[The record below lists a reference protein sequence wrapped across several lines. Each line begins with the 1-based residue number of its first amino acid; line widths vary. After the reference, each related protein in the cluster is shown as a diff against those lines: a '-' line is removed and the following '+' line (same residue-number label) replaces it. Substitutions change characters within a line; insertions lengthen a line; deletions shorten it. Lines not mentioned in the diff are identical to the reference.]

1 MAWMDWWVQG
11 QSVTLRR
18 TTTTTN
24 RTNGGNLK
32 PCEGGIKLKRRPI
45 KGKCF
50 ELYSIFIRSAASATL
65 LLFLLLLLLLLMG
78 RYVAMELL
86 SFFFVVFVVLR
97 SHQLG
102 ESINKWSSSS
112 TGGTLCTFLRTHNQL
127 VSLFVRL
134 QTTIIPRSSSSLSF
148 IQPASHPPVRATTK
162 AASGER
168 EERGKKH
175 ESFVF
180 WLGVC
185 LRVISGMAR
194 NERRQENSRQKQ
206 QQQPE

>member
-1 MAWMDWWVQG
+1 MEWWLQG

-18 TTTTTN
+18 TTTTTTTN

-65 LLFLLLLLLLLMG
+65 LLFLLLLLLLLLLMG

-102 ESINKWSSSS
+102 ESINK
-112 TGGTLCTFLRTHNQL
+112 
-127 VSLFVRL
+127 
-134 QTTIIPRSSSSLSF
+134 
-148 IQPASHPPVRATTK
+148 
-162 AASGER
+162 
-168 EERGKKH
+168 
-175 ESFVF
+175 
-180 WLGVC
+180 
-185 LRVISGMAR
+185 
-194 NERRQENSRQKQ
+194 
-206 QQQPE
+206 